1 VKSGRGK
8 RRKYRPKVSEAD
20 LDRPKRKKKQQLNK
34 QQIKNE
40 LARHEDGEWEKLLDD

>member
-1 VKSGRGK
+1 MKSGKGK
-8 RRKYRPKVSEAD
+8 RQKYKPKASEAN
-20 LDRPKRKKKQQLNK
+20 LDRPKRKKKQNLNK